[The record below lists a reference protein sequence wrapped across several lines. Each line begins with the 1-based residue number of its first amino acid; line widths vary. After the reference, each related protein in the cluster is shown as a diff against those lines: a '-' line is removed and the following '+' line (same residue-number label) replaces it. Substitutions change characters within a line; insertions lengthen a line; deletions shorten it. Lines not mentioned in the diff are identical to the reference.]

1 MFRISNGC
9 FDWNGDESHFIRLN
23 VIQLFCRW
31 TCENAFFFFLK
42 CEAENLTNVDDE
54 IIFKIDNTHTIKYIN
69 LFNWMWTWIEQ
80 QSSIMMS
87 LLYWVACMCVQVCC
101 WSNDVHTFQQ
111 AMVNIVCGGTY
122 LMKLVK
128 RWMRFT
134 ARYAPVLNKILASL
148 ESLCGRRAVAC
159 SFQSMSIYRS
169 M

>member
-1 MFRISNGC
+1 M
-9 FDWNGDESHFIRLN
+9 H
-23 VIQLFCRW
+23 
-31 TCENAFFFFLK
+31 FFFFLK

-159 SFQSMSIYRS
+159 SFQSMSIYIDLCSLYYRKTQKPILNS
-169 M
+169 DQRCDEWDRILKL